1 MKLDLVRCH
10 DRMYLIHSALHEL
23 QQYVAVSGLP
33 DRRKDHAVAMA
44 KFAHA
49 CLKRMRPL
57 CKRLE
62 IQLGPDTGDLN
73 IRVGKSD
80 YLLFR
85 GCIAAPHFFSLT

>member
-1 MKLDLVRCH
+1 M
-10 DRMYLIHSALHEL
+10 
-23 QQYVAVSGLP
+23 SGLP

-44 KFAHA
+44 KFANA

-73 IRVGKSD
+73 IRIGK
-80 YLLFR
+80 YKPLMLR
-85 GCIAAPHFFSLT
+85 SLVILR